1 MNEFQRNIRDGKASE
16 ILDQIKSS
24 HDKRR
29 VLDWPGRPDVKI
41 EMRLL
46 TLSECRQAKVENQ
59 QEFKKDG
66 IDIAVH
72 NLVDYREQE
81 AVHGMWRV
89 FTDPTTGNRIFNSA
103 EEMRSFCTPDELTA
117 LCAAYN
123 AFAEENDPNV
133 GNLSDEDVKTLI
145 ELLKKTPDQVQ
156 RKVTSLNTAWKLL
169 RTLVAQQAN

>member
-1 MNEFQRNIRDGKASE
+1 
-16 ILDQIKSS
+16 
-24 HDKRR
+24 
-29 VLDWPGRPDVKI
+29 
-41 EMRLL
+41 
-46 TLSECRQAKVENQ
+46 
-59 QEFKKDG
+59 
-66 IDIAVH
+66 
-72 NLVDYREQE
+72 
-81 AVHGMWRV
+81 
-89 FTDPTTGNRIFNSA
+89 
-103 EEMRSFCTPDELTA
+103 MRSFCTPDELTA